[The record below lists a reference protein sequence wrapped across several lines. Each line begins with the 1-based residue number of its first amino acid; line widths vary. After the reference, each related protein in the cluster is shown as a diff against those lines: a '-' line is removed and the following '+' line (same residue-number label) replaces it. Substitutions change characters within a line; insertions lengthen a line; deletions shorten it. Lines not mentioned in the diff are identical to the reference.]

1 MICQQFEQLAQQIAH
16 NELRDAKLLQDAQ
29 SHADSC
35 AACNAVLVEAREIGA
50 TVASLAAHD
59 KTVEAPAHLESTLRA
74 AFVREHAANAP
85 LRAVVGA
92 GLRPARLPSRHRNV
106 FVGATFRWA
115 SLSLAAAIIL
125 AVVFLPRI
133 IHHNSAP
140 DIAIQTP
147 SHSSSPAITPT
158 KTAPVTTSA
167 PSHEAPKQMVA
178 IHKPKKHLS
187 DPEKTLTGF
196 LALPYGDDLSTVEYG
211 AIVRMQMS
219 RADLAWLGLPVPVS
233 DNGEKIVADL
243 FVNGSGTPEAIRLVR

>member
-16 NELRDAKLLQDAQ
+16 NELRDAKLLQDAHT
-29 SHADSC
+29 HAESC
-35 AACNAVLVEAREIGA
+35 ANCNALLIEAREIAA

-59 KTVEAPAHLESTLRA
+59 KSVEAPAHLESTLRA
-74 AFVREHAANAP
+74 AFIREHVANS
-85 LRAVVGA
+85 
-92 GLRPARLPSRHRNV
+92 GLLSVDSARRSN
-106 FVGATFRWA
+106 FVGSTFRWA
-115 SLSLAAAIIL
+115 ALSLAAAAVIL
-125 AVVFLPRI
+125 AVIFLPRL
-133 IHHNSAP
+133 IHRNSGQDVA
-140 DIAIQTP
+140 QETP
-147 SHSSSPAITPT
+147 SHSSSPAITPA
-158 KTAPVTTSA
+158 KTAPVA
-167 PSHEAPKQMVA
+167 PAVASEPSKHFVA

-187 DPEKTLTGF
+187 EPEKTLTGF